1 MKTYT
6 PFLLLLG
13 SLLIS
18 SCANDT
24 ETPTTVT
31 SDEALVRIVNV
42 QSEIVKEEPFN
53 NYLTV
58 VGVVKAAEDVNL
70 ASEANGRITSILVK
84 RGSRLVKGATI
95 AKIDDSLIRFELMRA
110 QAQAENAKQNYE
122 RRKTIWEQD
131 KIGSE
136 MEYIAAKT
144 TWQQADAAVKLLETQ
159 LDRTTLRAPFNAV
172 VEDILMETG
181 ETVAMGTP
189 VVRLISDGNV
199 RIRAGVPS
207 RYASSVKVGDKVE
220 IRFDDYQDLV
230 LNSTINFV
238 GNSIEPQARTFF
250 IESLIP
256 NKGQRIKID
265 MSAAIKIQSRTLDN
279 AIVLNQEYVFRN
291 ENGYQVFVVGKDK
304 DGNAV
309 AQAKQVVTGTMF
321 NNRVVILDGLTPGEQ
336 VITNGASAVEHL
348 TRINVVEKIAGK

>member
-1 MKTYT
+1 
-6 PFLLLLG
+6 
-13 SLLIS
+13 
-18 SCANDT
+18 
-24 ETPTTVT
+24 
-31 SDEALVRIVNV
+31 
-42 QSEIVKEEPFN
+42 
-53 NYLTV
+53 
-58 VGVVKAAEDVNL
+58 
-70 ASEANGRITSILVK
+70 
-84 RGSRLVKGATI
+84 
-95 AKIDDSLIRFELMRA
+95 
-110 QAQAENAKQNYE
+110 
-122 RRKTIWEQD
+122 
-131 KIGSE
+131 
-136 MEYIAAKT
+136 
-144 TWQQADAAVKLLETQ
+144 
-159 LDRTTLRAPFNAV
+159 
-172 VEDILMETG
+172 METG

-189 VVRLISDGNV
+189 VVRLISDGTV